1 MFTRKQ
7 VSFLLAIL
15 VLLSVLVT
23 SGCGRSV
30 VSNSVAGSDIVLAGE
45 AGNKKQS
52 HDDSEEDD
60 VDSEKTISNAVVRK
74 ASERLFPIL
83 AEADPSVMQ
92 DGDIKNILLIGQDRR
107 INDPEVR
114 RSDCMIVFSINLKTN
129 KINLLSLMRDMYIPY
144 SNGEQGMINATY
156 YKGDFELLDATIEN
170 DFGIHIDGN
179 MELDFFRFRD
189 FYDLIGPIDLE
200 LNEVEVNYLN
210 KAETVPWT
218 AEAGVDSSNWNLQV
232 GMNALD
238 SGQLLSFARTRYVGW
253 GDWERTERQR
263 RIIMATCN
271 KLKGYNI
278 NRLSRIAVQC
288 MRYLRTDMTKE
299 EMMGYLYAILSHNIT
314 EFGSYRLPLEGTYT
328 QEIREETL
336 NVIIPQLEPN
346 KQAAIKYIYGEGG

>member
-1 MFTRKQ
+1 MFKKQ
-7 VSFLLAIL
+7 ISFLLSFI
-15 VLLSVLVT
+15 VLLSILLT
-23 SGCGRSV
+23 SGCGRSETSDSAAV
-30 VSNSVAGSDIVLAGE
+30 SDIVLTGKSE
-45 AGNKKQS
+45 AKKQS
-52 HDDSEEDD
+52 ENNENDDTAS
-60 VDSEKTISNAVVRK
+60 SEKPISNAVVRNS
-74 ASERLFPIL
+74 SERLLPIL

-92 DGDIKNILLIGQDRR
+92 EGDIKNILLIGQDRR

-170 DFGIHIDGN
+170 AFGIHIDGN

-218 AEAGVDSSNWNLQV
+218 AQAGVDSSNWNLQV

-263 RIIMATCN
+263 RIIMATYN
-271 KLKGYNI
+271 KLKDYNI

-346 KQAAIKYIYGEGG
+346 KQAAMEYIYGEGD

>member
-1 MFTRKQ
+1 MYNKKQ

-15 VLLSVLVT
+15 MLLSFLLT
-23 SGCGRSV
+23 SGCGRSES
-30 VSNSVAGSDIVLAGE
+30 SNSTAGSDIVLAGE
-45 AGNKKQS
+45 SGEKKQS
-52 HDDSEEDD
+52 NSDKNDTADL
-60 VDSEKTISNAVVRK
+60 EKPISNASVRK
-74 ASERLFPIL
+74 ASERLLPIL
-83 AEADPSVMQ
+83 AEADTDVMQ

-170 DFGIHIDGN
+170 AFGIHIDGN

-189 FYDLIGPIDLE
+189 FYNLIGPIDLE

-232 GMNALD
+232 GMNSLD

-263 RIIMATCN
+263 RIIMATYN

-278 NRLSRIAVQC
+278 NRLSRVAIQC

-346 KQAAIKYIYGEGG
+346 KQAAMEYIYGEDD